1 MHRVVLLWSTHG
13 LYRAAE
19 PRHRRTRFY
28 DRREYTADE
37 PHADESENTWARA
50 AGANRRLTLHRQSC
64 YTSSV
69 SEKLIHAIIP
79 VGMLQCNCSILGDA
93 ETREAIV
100 VDPGDEVERI
110 LEILREHR
118 LNVRAIVSTHTHI
131 DHVGGLARLH
141 AATKAPVL
149 IHEADLELYRHL
161 DMQAQFLGMRTPES
175 MRIEDFVKEGDSVR
189 WGGYAARVIHT
200 PGHTPG
206 SISLLVEK
214 GPPSAEASVQRAR
227 PQAAKAS
234 AEAPLREHAVEA
246 APSPSRKSGT
256 EPGRLV
262 AGDTLFQGS
271 IGRTD
276 LWGGSMKD
284 ILNSIRQKLLSL
296 PDQTLV
302 IPGHGE
308 NTTIGTERAENPYLR

>member
-1 MHRVVLLWSTHG
+1 MHLIVLLCLMRG
-13 LYRAAE
+13 RYLGAG
-19 PRHRRTRFY
+19 PRHRRIRFY
-28 DRREYTADE
+28 NRFEYTADE
-37 PHADESENTWARA
+37 PKADDSDNISARDVRS
-50 AGANRRLTLHRQSC
+50 NRRLILHRESC

-69 SEKLIHAIIP
+69 SERLIHEIIP

-141 AATKAPVL
+141 AAMKAPVL

-189 WGGYAARVIHT
+189 WGSYAARVIHT

-214 GPPSAEASVQRAR
+214 GLPGADRTAQRAR
-227 PQAAKAS
+227 PQAAQ
-234 AEAPLREHAVEA
+234 APLRGHAVEP

-284 ILNSIRQKLLSL
+284 ILSSIREKLLVL

-308 NTTIGTERAENPYLR
+308 NTTIGAERAENPYLR